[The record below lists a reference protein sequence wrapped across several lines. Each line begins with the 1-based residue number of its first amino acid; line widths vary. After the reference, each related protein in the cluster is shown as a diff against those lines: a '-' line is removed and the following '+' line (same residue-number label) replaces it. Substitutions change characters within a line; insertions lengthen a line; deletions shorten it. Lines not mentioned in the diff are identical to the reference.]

1 MSCCPP
7 SSLAYL
13 ASDGAGATGTK
24 VEANG
29 AEFYQARRTMRTMHA
44 AGWACVLY
52 PTHLQHG
59 RARAL
64 TRLPSSL
71 TH

>member
-44 AGWACVLY
+44 AGWACVLFY
-52 PTHLQHG
+52 PTYSTG
-59 RARAL
+59 ARAQP
-64 TRLPSSL
+64 R
-71 TH
+71 THGCHPV